1 MTQWPLPDDDL
12 PPNVVDQHGRLF
24 VPRGPPPQ
32 RPPRPDVPSPSVYS
46 ERSLPDA
53 APSPLHFQPRQVPSF
68 SQPLPHH
75 AAPRHPDQ
83 SSVESNIPRSSVA
96 TEDLFR
102 QSAVSSSDSIPSIPD
117 FPVPAQAAH
126 AEHNVPQRVPRGRTS
141 NLAPPTSRPSM
152 KRRSSVSPIP
162 EESPRGFQGS
172 VASSRVIP
180 SSWGSGPA
188 ESEILGTYLDVD
200 SDDSDPK
207 DLHDASTGL
216 VRQASLGKRGK
227 PSLRTIQRSTTAS
240 PAPSRDEASKAV
252 TAEATPTA
260 ISRGVSGGDSS
271 AKAPRDSF
279 LTSSTDTSSHLDA
292 EKLPIVLDEPRQT
305 ASPDAHD
312 VSALE
317 KEAGVFP
324 KAAPTMSDKRPG
336 GRRPPRLDMSAVR
349 DAEKRGSL
357 TSLPDL
363 IRRATKLATNL
374 EHGRTASRN
383 DLLNGGGGPRFP
395 WGHEYRKSGSIRS
408 ILASFP
414 PPAATPE
421 NGYRSSWPVFFRRST
436 LHHLDS
442 HDEGADQ
449 EKDARPQRRCCGMP
463 PWLFVLVLFII
474 LAIILVA
481 VLVPVFLV
489 VIPKSHASSANT
501 CEKTTPCENGGVS
514 VSSADVCSCVCTNG
528 FTGSRCTIAGDASCI
543 TTELNGK
550 NATVGSDLPRLFT
563 QSSET
568 FDIDLDPTTI
578 MALFSQN
585 NVSCT
590 TENALVS
597 FRGVSS
603 SKTRRAVLDLGET
616 QAGATKTLAARG
628 ATATS
633 NGIVFDNSGATKT
646 KSSPTATATDAA
658 STTSATATA
667 SPTATA
673 LPSKAVD
680 FSRVAVL
687 YILEKTGTLGAA
699 MLTEERLQKF
709 LGDADASSIGS
720 QNYTIDL
727 ADAGLLANFTL
738 DYGRY
743 QITKE

>member
-1 MTQWPLPDDDL
+1 MKSSAPRNQGSGPGPNRGPERKGSVRRAREMLEAGRRPKIQASPANSPAMPSFRQDPAHMTQWPLPDDDL
-12 PPNVVDQHGRLF
+12 PPNVVDQHGRPF

-207 DLHDASTGL
+207 DLHEASTGL

-227 PSLRTIQRSTTAS
+227 PSLRTIQRSTTES

-260 ISRGVSGGDSS
+260 ISKGVPGGDSS

-279 LTSSTDTSSHLDA
+279 LTSSTDTSSHLDP

-395 WGHEYRKSGSIRS
+395 WGK
-408 ILASFP
+408 
-414 PPAATPE
+414 
-421 NGYRSSWPVFFRRST
+421 
-436 LHHLDS
+436 HLVT
-442 HDEGADQ
+442 HN
-449 EKDARPQRRCCGMP
+449 
-463 PWLFVLVLFII
+463 
-474 LAIILVA
+474 
-481 VLVPVFLV
+481 
-489 VIPKSHASSANT
+489 IPSY
-501 CEKTTPCENGGVS
+501 
-514 VSSADVCSCVCTNG
+514 
-528 FTGSRCTIAGDASCI
+528 
-543 TTELNGK
+543 TEL
-550 NATVGSDLPRLFT
+550 A
-563 QSSET
+563 
-568 FDIDLDPTTI
+568 
-578 MALFSQN
+578 
-585 NVSCT
+585 
-590 TENALVS
+590 
-597 FRGVSS
+597 
-603 SKTRRAVLDLGET
+603 
-616 QAGATKTLAARG
+616 
-628 ATATS
+628 
-633 NGIVFDNSGATKT
+633 
-646 KSSPTATATDAA
+646 
-658 STTSATATA
+658 
-667 SPTATA
+667 
-673 LPSKAVD
+673 
-680 FSRVAVL
+680 
-687 YILEKTGTLGAA
+687 Y
-699 MLTEERLQKF
+699 
-709 LGDADASSIGS
+709 
-720 QNYTIDL
+720 
-727 ADAGLLANFTL
+727 
-738 DYGRY
+738 
-743 QITKE
+743 

>member
-1 MTQWPLPDDDL
+1 
-12 PPNVVDQHGRLF
+12 
-24 VPRGPPPQ
+24 
-32 RPPRPDVPSPSVYS
+32 
-46 ERSLPDA
+46 
-53 APSPLHFQPRQVPSF
+53 
-68 SQPLPHH
+68 
-75 AAPRHPDQ
+75 
-83 SSVESNIPRSSVA
+83 
-96 TEDLFR
+96 
-102 QSAVSSSDSIPSIPD
+102 
-117 FPVPAQAAH
+117 
-126 AEHNVPQRVPRGRTS
+126 
-141 NLAPPTSRPSM
+141 
-152 KRRSSVSPIP
+152 
-162 EESPRGFQGS
+162 
-172 VASSRVIP
+172 
-180 SSWGSGPA
+180 
-188 ESEILGTYLDVD
+188 
-200 SDDSDPK
+200 
-207 DLHDASTGL
+207 
-216 VRQASLGKRGK
+216 
-227 PSLRTIQRSTTAS
+227 
-240 PAPSRDEASKAV
+240 
-252 TAEATPTA
+252 
-260 ISRGVSGGDSS
+260 
-271 AKAPRDSF
+271 
-279 LTSSTDTSSHLDA
+279 
-292 EKLPIVLDEPRQT
+292 
-305 ASPDAHD
+305 
-312 VSALE
+312 
-317 KEAGVFP
+317 
-324 KAAPTMSDKRPG
+324 
-336 GRRPPRLDMSAVR
+336 
-349 DAEKRGSL
+349 
-357 TSLPDL
+357 
-363 IRRATKLATNL
+363 
-374 EHGRTASRN
+374 
-383 DLLNGGGGPRFP
+383 
-395 WGHEYRKSGSIRS
+395 
-408 ILASFP
+408 
-414 PPAATPE
+414 
-421 NGYRSSWPVFFRRST
+421 
-436 LHHLDS
+436 
-442 HDEGADQ
+442 
-449 EKDARPQRRCCGMP
+449 MP

-489 VIPKSHASSANT
+489 AIPKSHASSANT

-646 KSSPTATATDAA
+646 KSSPTATATDAT

>member
-1 MTQWPLPDDDL
+1 MPSFRQDPAHMTQWPLPDDDL

-46 ERSLPDA
+46 ERSLP
-53 APSPLHFQPRQVPSF
+53 
-68 SQPLPHH
+68 
-75 AAPRHPDQ
+75 
-83 SSVESNIPRSSVA
+83 VA

-102 QSAVSSSDSIPSIPD
+102 QSAVSSSGSIPSIPD

-126 AEHNVPQRVPRGRTS
+126 AEDNVPQRVPRGRTS

-207 DLHDASTGL
+207 DLHEANTGL

-227 PSLRTIQRSTTAS
+227 PSLRTIQRSTTES

-260 ISRGVSGGDSS
+260 ISKGVSGGDSS

-279 LTSSTDTSSHLDA
+279 LTSSTDSSHFDP

-474 LAIILVA
+474 IAIILVA

-489 VIPKSHASSANT
+489 AIPKSHASSANT

-528 FTGSRCTIAGDASCI
+528 FTGSRCTVAGDASCI

-603 SKTRRAVLDLGET
+603 SKTRRSVLDLGET
-616 QAGATKTLAARG
+616 EAGATKTLAARG
-628 ATATS
+628 ATATA

-646 KSSPTATATDAA
+646 KPSPTATTTDAA
-658 STTSATATA
+658 SATSATGTA

-720 QNYTIDL
+720 QNCTIDL

-743 QITKE
+743 QITKA